1 MKKTHLIFSF
11 VVISLLII
19 LVAIDAQAFT
29 YDSDSDFDPKAFNN
43 WQAVEVSNI
52 FPTGDYFILA
62 KNPDTLQ
69 QITYVLLRTNN
80 LYKEITGYAYY
91 KGVELFIFEL
101 SHMGGGRYK
110 RVKTTPEKKEFIDA
124 VLFPYLRR
132 FGKKI

>member
-1 MKKTHLIFSF
+1 
-11 VVISLLII
+11 
-19 LVAIDAQAFT
+19 LVAIEARAYT

-43 WQAVEVSNI
+43 WEAVKVSNI

-62 KNPDTLQ
+62 KNPDTLP

-91 KGVELFIFEL
+91 KATELFIFEL
-101 SHMGGGRYK
+101 SHTGGGHYK

>member
-1 MKKTHLIFSF
+1 MKKTLFIFSF
-11 VVISLLII
+11 VVISLMIMLA
-19 LVAIDAQAFT
+19 AIEAQAFT

-69 QITYVLLRTNN
+69 QITYVLLRTNH

-91 KGVELFIFEL
+91 KAAELFIFEL
-101 SHMGGGRYK
+101 SDIGGGHYK

>member
-1 MKKTHLIFSF
+1 MKKTLFIFSF
-11 VVISLLII
+11 VVISLVIMLA
-19 LVAIDAQAFT
+19 AIEAQAFT

-43 WQAVEVSNI
+43 WEAVEVSNI

-69 QITYVLLRTNN
+69 QITYALLRTNN

-91 KGVELFIFEL
+91 KGAELFIFEL
-101 SHMGGGRYK
+101 SHIGSGHYK

>member
-19 LVAIDAQAFT
+19 LIAIEARAYT

-69 QITYVLLRTNN
+69 QITYVLLRTNH

-91 KGVELFIFEL
+91 KAAELFIFEL
-101 SHMGGGRYK
+101 SHIDGGHYK

>member
-1 MKKTHLIFSF
+1 
-11 VVISLLII
+11 
-19 LVAIDAQAFT
+19 LVAIEARAYT
-29 YDSDSDFDPKAFNN
+29 YDSDSDFDPKAFDN
-43 WQAVEVSNI
+43 WQAVEISNI

-62 KNPDTLQ
+62 KNPDTLP

-91 KGVELFIFEL
+91 KATELFIFEL
-101 SHMGGGRYK
+101 SNIGDGHYK

>member
-11 VVISLLII
+11 VFISLLII
-19 LVAIDAQAFT
+19 LVAIEAQAYT

-91 KGVELFIFEL
+91 KGAELFIFEL
-101 SHMGGGRYK
+101 SHIGDGHYK